1 MIHYDCDFCKRVL
14 DAEDLRYIV
23 RMEVYAA
30 LDNTEADDSDNDRD
44 HLQEIEDI
52 LEQLDATG
60 EAPPG
65 DEVYQQLRFDLC
77 AECRKKFLSDPLG
90 RRTAQQLNF
99 SQN

>member
-1 MIHYDCDFCKRVL
+1 MIHFECDFCKRVL
-14 DAEDLRYIV
+14 EEDDLRYIV

-30 LDNTEADDSDNDRD
+30 LDNSEADVDSDRD

-52 LEQLDATG
+52 LEQLDASG
-60 EAPPG
+60 QLPPG

-90 RRTAQQLNF
+90 RRMAQHLDF

>member
-1 MIHYDCDFCKRVL
+1 MIHYHCDFCKRAL
-14 DAEDLRYIV
+14 DSEDLRYVV

-30 LDNTEADDSDNDRD
+30 LDNTEADVDSDRD

-52 LEQLDATG
+52 LEQLDASC
-60 EAPPG
+60 ELPPG

-77 AECRKKFLSDPLG
+77 AECRKKFLNDPLG
-90 RRTAQQLNF
+90 RRMAQHLDF

>member
-1 MIHYDCDFCKRVL
+1 MIHYHCDFCKRSL
-14 DAEDLRYIV
+14 DSEDLRYVV

-30 LDNTEADDSDNDRD
+30 LDNTEADIDNDRD
-44 HLQEIEDI
+44 HLQEIEDF
-52 LEQLDATG
+52 LEELDASG
-60 EAPPG
+60 ELPPG

-90 RRTAQQLNF
+90 RRIAQHLDF